1 MNTTETNIEMLEKA
15 QGLKDRANSQTAF
28 HSLLIAFWLFLA
40 LKLTGHIDWSW
51 WLVCAPVIIRKVVQL
66 IALLNVWVLEK
77 AINEEEM
84 DEYESN

>member
-51 WLVCAPVIIRKVVQL
+51 WLVCAPMIFRKSVQL
-66 IALLNVWVLEK
+66 IAVLMVWVLEK
-77 AINEEEM
+77 AIKEEGE
-84 DEYESN
+84 